1 MKRSTLGCTILVVA
15 FAFSLSPSTQAQDSK
30 AGDNTKTA
38 KTNETPVKKASP
50 RTNRLP
56 KEFKIPFHPEDVNGP
71 SPNIRLNRELRYV
84 KKFKL
89 LIAHQMDFSTEDQE
103 KVFAVID
110 DHISGVLDKYETL
123 EKQNRFKRVGR
134 NGPRQL
140 SNKMEVG
147 KGTRMELVLYH
158 MKDFFANIMKV
169 IPEKHRKGFD
179 DLYLRWD
186 LTHHGPVPDDP
197 IRRLNRVVT
206 SHLMDIGD
214 ENRKKVAKIFIAKM
228 REIGRKG
235 RLDPVIVNKA
245 YQQLRADVFKLLTKE
260 QKIEADKS
268 MRLIDDFRKI
278 MELD

>member
-1 MKRSTLGCTILVVA
+1 MKRSTLGCTILAVA
-15 FAFSLSPSTQAQDSK
+15 FAFSLSPGVQAQDSK
-30 AGDNTKTA
+30 ASDNTKTA
-38 KTNETPVKKASP
+38 KTNETPIKKDKP

-56 KEFKIPFHPEDVNGP
+56 KGFKIPFHPEDANGP

-89 LIAHQMDFSTEDQE
+89 LIANQMDFSTEDQE

-123 EKQNRFKRVGR
+123 EKQNRFKRIGR

-147 KGTRMELVLYH
+147 KEGRMELILYH
-158 MKDFFANIMKV
+158 MKEFLTNIMKA
-169 IPEKHRKGFD
+169 IPEKHRKDFD
-179 DLYLRWD
+179 DLYVRWD
-186 LTHHGPVPDDP
+186 LTHHGPLPDDP

-206 SHLMDIGD
+206 SHLMDIGV
-214 ENRKKVAKIFIAKM
+214 ENRKKVGKILSAKM
-228 REIGRKG
+228 MEIGAKG

-245 YQQLRADVFKLLTKE
+245 YKQVHAEVFKLLTKE

-268 MRLIDDFRKI
+268 IRLIDDFRKI
-278 MELD
+278 MEMD